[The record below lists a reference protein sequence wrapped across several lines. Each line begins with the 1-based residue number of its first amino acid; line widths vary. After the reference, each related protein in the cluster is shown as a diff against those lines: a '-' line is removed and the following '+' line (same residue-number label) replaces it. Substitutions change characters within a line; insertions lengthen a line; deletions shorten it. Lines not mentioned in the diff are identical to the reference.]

1 MGQSFLK
8 EYIKRVFQLE
18 ILQYEQTKVCSD
30 IRQTISEIQNKQ
42 STPLKK
48 KESYDVFGN
57 LVLGGSIGVIFAFI
71 YLIIDALKPR
81 GLGRWN
87 AMRSLEKTI
96 IIFLVVSIIVFLIG
110 IFITKP
116 NNKKIARDNKI
127 IEQKNAVDFQRRVK
141 YCEQLKQ
148 RLTVAEQ
155 TLFDTQKVLN
165 TYYGKGIIFPKYRN
179 LVAVSSFY
187 EYLSSGRCT
196 NLEGHEG
203 AYNLF
208 ENELRL
214 NIILVKLDDIIERLD
229 DIRSNQYALYAA
241 ISKSNKNINHL
252 RRSLSNM
259 QNNMELTAY
268 NGRITAQNTEFLK
281 WITFLR

>member
-30 IRQTISEIQNKQ
+30 IRQTISEVQNKQ
-42 STPLKK
+42 STPLK

-87 AMRSLEKTI
+87 VMRSLEKTI

-148 RLTVAEQ
+148 RLTVAER

-165 TYYGKGIIFPKYRN
+165 TYYDKGIIFPTYRN

-241 ISKSNKNINHL
+241 ISKSNKSINHL
-252 RRSLSNM
+252 RQSLLNM
-259 QNNMELTAY
+259 QDNMELTAY
-268 NGRITAQNTEFLK
+268 NSRITAQNTEFLK

>member
-1 MGQSFLK
+1 M
-8 EYIKRVFQLE
+8 
-18 ILQYEQTKVCSD
+18 
-30 IRQTISEIQNKQ
+30 
-42 STPLKK
+42 
-48 KESYDVFGN
+48 
-57 LVLGGSIGVIFAFI
+57 
-71 YLIIDALKPR
+71 
-81 GLGRWN
+81 
-87 AMRSLEKTI
+87 
-96 IIFLVVSIIVFLIG
+96 
-110 IFITKP
+110 
-116 NNKKIARDNKI
+116 
-127 IEQKNAVDFQRRVK
+127 
-141 YCEQLKQ
+141 
-148 RLTVAEQ
+148 
-155 TLFDTQKVLN
+155 
-165 TYYGKGIIFPKYRN
+165 
-179 LVAVSSFY
+179 AVSSFY

-268 NGRITAQNTEFLK
+268 NSRITAQNTEFLK